1 MPIPAEIL
9 EVIQRAKEQEVAE
22 NALEALKAEKAD
34 IQTRLAAVNTK
45 ITNQVT
51 IVQQARAALKKAAQA
66 L

>member
-9 EVIQRAKEQEVAE
+9 EVIQKAKEQEVAE

-34 IQTRLAAVNTK
+34 IQTRLSAVNTK

-51 IVQQARAALKKAAQA
+51 IVQQARAALKQAAQA

>member
-9 EVIQRAKEQEVAE
+9 EVIQKAKEQEVSE

-51 IVQQARAALKKAAQA
+51 IVQQARAALKQAAQA